1 MCMMDKRQRIL
12 DATKLLLSEH
22 GFQGISMQLVAKKA
36 DVAAGTIYRYF
47 SDKEDLIEQLRVET
61 LIQAAK
67 AIQKGV
73 HNGLSLKERYRMM
86 FLNVWNLASKD
97 GNLLLNRNQYE
108 CLPKKDSCTFREL
121 ERSLFAQ
128 LEQLYSEGKKQGV
141 FKPLDNEI
149 LVGLSLEVSIT
160 LARKHVQGL
169 YQLDSRALEDA
180 IDASW
185 DAIILH

>member
-1 MCMMDKRQRIL
+1 MMDKRQRIL
-12 DATKLLLSEH
+12 DATKQLLSEH

-47 SDKEDLIEQLRVET
+47 SDKEDLIEQLKVET
-61 LIQAAK
+61 LTQAAK

-73 HNGLSLKERYRMM
+73 NNDMPLKERYSMM
-86 FLNVWNLASKD
+86 FLNIWNLASKD

-108 CLPKKDSCTFREL
+108 CLPKKNSRKFREL

-128 LEQLYSEGKKQGV
+128 VEQLYSEGKEEGI

-149 LVGLSLEVSIT
+149 LVGLSLEVSII
-160 LARKHVQGL
+160 LARKHVQGF
-169 YQLDSRALEDA
+169 YQLDSTALQNA